1 MRIRPSVALAFGVG
15 YLFGTRA
22 GRESY
27 EDLTRQARLV
37 WDRPEVQSVAGIVSA
52 QVGGV
57 YRRARTLLGGSEPA
71 PGPSSSADRFAPASG
86 TPASGTPA
94 SNGLPSN
101 GLGASTTP

>member
-27 EDLTRQARLV
+27 EEIARQSRLV

-57 YRRARTLLGGSEPA
+57 YRRARSTLGGNVA
-71 PGPSSSADRFAPASG
+71 KGHGDGPGRAADRFAPAG
-86 TPASGTPA
+86 RTTPK
-94 SNGLPSN
+94 SNGFDV
-101 GLGASTTP
+101 STTP